1 MTGIIDNSSDDARKQ
16 WCDLLHAAWMYHQQ
30 KVKDG
35 ESPIIGAEISDD
47 QMFHMGCSV
56 AIQDAIALIQQMEAY
71 GYFKEED
78 EEDGDDLPQHSR
90 GPAG

>member
-1 MTGIIDNSSDDARKQ
+1 MQ
-16 WCDLLHAAWMYHQQ
+16 
-30 KVKDG
+30 
-35 ESPIIGAEISDD
+35 SPILGAKPSEEQI
-47 QMFHMGCSV
+47 FHMAISV

-71 GYFKEED
+71 GYFGE

>member
-1 MTGIIDNSSDDARKQ
+1 MTGIIDNSTDEARKQ
-16 WCDLLHAAWMYHQQ
+16 WCDLLHAGWMFHQQ
-30 KVKDG
+30 QVKDNS
-35 ESPIIGAEISDD
+35 SPIMGAEISDD
-47 QMFHMGCSV
+47 QLFHMSVAV

-71 GYFKEED
+71 GYFGDSE